1 MLRSAQ
7 CVSRLEEFTDGKFN
21 EVIDDHFVKAAD
33 VKRVLLCSGKVY
45 YDLLD
50 KQQTDKRKDVA
61 VVRLEQ
67 LYPIPYDQLEAIQ
80 SKYKKATEFIWVQE
94 EPENMGAWP
103 YISRKFR
110 NSSLNLEL
118 ISRQESSST
127 ATGYAKQHIAQQLN
141 IVVSAF
147 ESKAGLKDKKQV
159 KVATKKIVN
168 ID

>member
-1 MLRSAQ
+1 
-7 CVSRLEEFTDGKFN
+7 
-21 EVIDDHFVKAAD
+21 
-33 VKRVLLCSGKVY
+33 
-45 YDLLD
+45 
-50 KQQTDKRKDVA
+50 
-61 VVRLEQ
+61 
-67 LYPIPYDQLEAIQ
+67 
-80 SKYKKATEFIWVQE
+80 
-94 EPENMGAWP
+94 MGAWP